1 MEGKRGVIIFPMKK
15 REHRVML
22 PRFGE
27 YLELLRKSRK
37 LNQAQVVYKS
47 KTTPGCCWVST
58 SNISRYESGKTGD
71 PSQAILKSFSI
82 IYKTPLSN
90 IVRVLMEEKYEVKV
104 TGEETAPGFVKEPEP
119 VYDLKIREI
128 VEMLKKLNDNG
139 LAAAKAAIK
148 GFLEQEAFR
157 HAE

>member
-1 MEGKRGVIIFPMKK
+1 MKK
-15 REHRVML
+15 REHRIIL

-27 YLELLRKSRK
+27 YLALLRKSRK

-47 KTTPGCCWVST
+47 KTMPGCCWVST

-90 IVRVLMEEKYEVKV
+90 IARVLTEEKYGIKLL
-104 TGEETAPGFVKEPEP
+104 GEEAGAGFVREPEP

-128 VEMLKKLNDNG
+128 VEMLKKLNDDG
-139 LAAAKAAIK
+139 LAATRAAVR
-148 GFLEQEAFR
+148 GFLEQEGFR
-157 HAE
+157 HKD

>member
-1 MEGKRGVIIFPMKK
+1 MKK

-27 YLELLRKSRK
+27 YLTLLRKSKK
-37 LNQAQVVYKS
+37 LKQGQVIYKS
-47 KTTPGCCWVST
+47 KTTPGCCKVSS

-71 PSQAILKSFSI
+71 PSLAILRSFSI

-90 IVRVLMEEKYEVKV
+90 IVRVLLEEKYGIKL
-104 TGEETAPGFVKEPEP
+104 GEEAGAEFVKEPEP

-128 VEMLKKLNDNG
+128 VGLLKKLNDNG
-139 LAAAKAAIK
+139 LAAAKAAVQ
-148 GFLEQEAFR
+148 GFQGQERFC
-157 HAE
+157 HID